1 MTASDDST
9 TNGTNGDGLAWSE
22 QDSAHFIEVGRVH
35 IPSRDE
41 IQHTIVDLIPAE
53 RDTALLAVELGVG
66 AGWLSRAILE
76 WFPAARII
84 GLDGSPAMLRET
96 EARLAPS
103 FAGRF
108 ELRPFRL
115 EDRSWLA
122 TIPDDVR
129 CFVSS
134 LVIHHLDAEG
144 KRVLYRDLYAHL
156 APGGAVLIADLVAP
170 RSAWERRY
178 MAQQW
183 DAEVKRQSLEVTGSL
198 DTYQQFVDD
207 HSNIYHY
214 PDPMDMPS
222 SVPEHLHW
230 LAEAGFVGA
239 NVFWERA
246 GHAVYGGFKPS

>member
-1 MTASDDST
+1 MPDSDADKRVTS
-9 TNGTNGDGLAWSE
+9 GTEAAWSE
-22 QDSAHFIEVGRVH
+22 RDSVLFIEVGRIH
-35 IPSRDE
+35 IPNRDE
-41 IQHTIVDLIPAE
+41 IQQTILDLIPAE
-53 RDTALLAVELGVG
+53 RDELLQAVELGVG
-66 AGWLSRAILE
+66 AGWLSAAILE
-76 WFPAARII
+76 RFPTARVL

-96 EARLAPS
+96 ETRLQPFS
-103 FAGRF
+103 GRF

-115 EDRSWLA
+115 EDLSWLA
-122 TIPDDVR
+122 AIPEDVH

-134 LVIHHLDAEG
+134 LVVHHLDGEG
-144 KRVLYRDLYAHL
+144 KRTLYHDMYAHL

-170 RSAWERRY
+170 RSEWERRY

-183 DAEVKRQSLEVTGSL
+183 DAEVKRQSLEMTGSL

-222 SVPEHLHW
+222 SVPEHLQW
-230 LAEAGFVGA
+230 LTEAGFAGA

-246 GHAVYGGFKPS
+246 GHAVYGGYKLD